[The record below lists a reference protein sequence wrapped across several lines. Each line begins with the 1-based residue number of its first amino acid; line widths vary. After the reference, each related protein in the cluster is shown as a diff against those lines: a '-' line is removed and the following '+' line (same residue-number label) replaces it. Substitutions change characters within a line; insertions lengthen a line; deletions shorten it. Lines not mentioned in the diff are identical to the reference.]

1 MIEYHE
7 HVGIWT
13 VAGSLVWQARTEAN
27 LTQRQLADAAG
38 VPQSTI
44 AAIESG
50 RRQPSIPLLQR
61 LLRAAGRD
69 LRFVLD
75 ALDDHDASIIPDP
88 GRDDAVAN
96 LFRNARPV
104 P

>member
-1 MIEYHE
+1 MPDCTI
-7 HVGIWT
+7 
-13 VAGSLVWQARTEAN
+13 AGSLVWQARTDAH
-27 LTQRQLADAAG
+27 LTQRQLAEAAE

-61 LLRAAGRD
+61 LVRAAGKD

-75 ALDDHDASIIPDP
+75 ELDDHDASMVSNPR
-88 GRDDAVAN
+88 RDAEVAGH
-96 LFRNARPV
+96 FRAARPV
-104 P
+104 G